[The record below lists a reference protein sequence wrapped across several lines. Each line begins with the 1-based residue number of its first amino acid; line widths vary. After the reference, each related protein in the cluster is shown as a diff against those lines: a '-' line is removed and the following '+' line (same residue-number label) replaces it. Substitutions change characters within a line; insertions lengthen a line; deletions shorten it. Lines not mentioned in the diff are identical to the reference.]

1 MINVI
6 LVEDNE
12 NIRNGLKMLIE
23 GTEDFHCAGAYGDCE
38 SMLHEVEEIIP
49 DVVLMDIDLPGMSG
63 IEGIKKL
70 RKIYSDI
77 RILVLTIYDE
87 KETVFNALCAGAC
100 GYMVKKTPPAK
111 LLDAINE
118 AYKGG
123 APMSSHIA
131 RKVVDFFQKTNN
143 ISVNKINI
151 NDENIVL
158 TTREKE
164 VLTGLVNGKN
174 YKAIADTLFISVET
188 VRFHFRNIYKKLH
201 VHSQSEAVVKA
212 IKQGLV

>member
-6 LVEDNE
+6 IVEDNE
-12 NIRNGLKMLIE
+12 NIRNGLEMLIE
-23 GTEDFHCAGAYGDCE
+23 GTEDYHCAGAFGDCE
-38 SMLHEVEEIIP
+38 SMLQEVENIMP

-70 RKIYSDI
+70 RQIYSDI

-100 GYMVKKTPPAK
+100 GYMVKKTPPVK

-131 RKVVDFFQKTNN
+131 RKVVDFFQKTND
-143 ISVNKINI
+143 INKS
-151 NDENIVL
+151 DENIVL
-158 TTREKE
+158 TSREKE
-164 VLTGLVNGKN
+164 VLSGLVDGKN
-174 YKAIADTLFISVET
+174 YKAIADALFISVET